1 MLTLT
6 EITSIDVLGDQAT
19 DIDEVADNWIARYGK
34 DNVEALR
41 ELVNFMIRVRIWWL
55 LYGGEVKVTFDY

>member
-19 DIDEVADNWIARYGK
+19 DVDEVADNWIARYGK

-41 ELVNFMIRVRIWWL
+41 ELVNFMIRVRI
-55 LYGGEVKVTFDY
+55 

>member
-19 DIDEVADNWIARYGK
+19 DVDEVADNWIARYGK

>member
-19 DIDEVADNWIARYGK
+19 DVDEVADNWIARYGK

-55 LYGGEVKVTFDY
+55 LHGGEVKVTFDY